1 MHVLAL
7 ACENIFWTFPSDQNS
22 LHLLLWLP
30 LCAAVSDI
38 KVFETVTVLNRPGK
52 AGCCHCSIVVTC
64 TRRLPLKKYTYLCA
78 HIYIHTYMHIYLFSV
93 ALVCLTTI
101 HILRYTSSF
110 IITYVL
116 PRLICEGLLNLKLK
130 HLIKTYCAF
139 QACLHGA
146 KLEVELQ
153 SSSLLSTAVRK
164 NGASLQ
170 MTEI

>member
-30 LCAAVSDI
+30 LVCSCVRHQG
-38 KVFETVTVLNRPGK
+38 LWNRHGAEQK
-52 AGCCHCSIVVTC
+52 TRQGRLLSLLYSCYLHQTFSFKKIYIFMC
-64 TRRLPLKKYTYLCA
+64 TYLYTYIHA
-78 HIYIHTYMHIYLFSV
+78 HIFILSSLSLLNNNTYF
-93 ALVCLTTI
+93 
-101 HILRYTSSF
+101 RYTSSF

-170 MTEI
+170 MT